1 MEDQTVV
8 ARSFYDAATRV
19 LPEVDRK
26 SMRSAELMRRIYG
39 AILDRMEADGYH
51 VFKKRYRL
59 SKARMMV
66 EFLRAKFIG

>member
-1 MEDQTVV
+1 
-8 ARSFYDAATRV
+8 
-19 LPEVDRK
+19 
-26 SMRSAELMRRIYG
+26 MRSAELMRRIYG

-51 VFKKRYRL
+51 VFEKRYRL